1 MQLVKQVC
9 PTKFLYVRRAL
20 SVPAPRILDI
30 GCGNNSP
37 SITKHWFPECHY
49 SGADIQQYNNNNDDI
64 AAMDAFYQVGADGTG
79 YSSIPDRS
87 FDFIILHHVIEHMP
101 APVPILSEI
110 CSKAK
115 PGGYIWVAFPS
126 VRSLSFPPAAE
137 GTFQFCD
144 DDSHIYIPGVR
155 EIANVLLGNGV
166 TILHAGRTRDLAREF
181 VGAAVLPWALLKRLI
196 TGRLSVR
203 GLWYL
208 LGFEDHVF
216 GQRKLS

>member
-1 MQLVKQVC
+1 MRLVRQVC
-9 PTKFLYVRRAL
+9 PTKFLYVRRVL
-20 SVPAPRILDI
+20 STPAPRILDI

-37 SITKHWFPECHY
+37 SITKHWFPDCHS

-64 AAMDAFYQVGADGTG
+64 AAMDAFYQVGTGGTG
-79 YSSIPDRS
+79 YSAIPDGS

-126 VRSLSFPPAAE
+126 VRTLSFPPATE

-166 TILHAGRTRDLAREF
+166 TVLHAGRTRDIAREF